1 MQATRHTNNFYYF
14 IGLGSEEAWRQK
26 RKNDSLCVK
35 GTQESAKR
43 DHSDQNRNKVSDAT
57 YFWVE

>member
-57 YFWVE
+57 